1 MKLHQ
6 HSALSI
12 WLMCRN
18 NKTQGMTLIEF
29 LVVVFVI
36 GILAAIALPSLLSQ
50 PHRDKRVEAR
60 NTVGV
65 MNRAQQA
72 YYTEKNAFADSI
84 DKMGIGIK
92 SETTEYRYLTR
103 KTDRAAFNYG
113 ISKEPSLKSYAGAV
127 WTETTE
133 SNGIKEKTTRAILC
147 EAKEPGISIS
157 AKPVYENGGFV
168 CPESAVILGQ

>member
-6 HSALSI
+6 NYALSI
-12 WLMCRN
+12 WLLCRW
-18 NKTQGMTLIEF
+18 NKTQGLTLIEF

-36 GILAAIALPSLLSQ
+36 GILAAVALPSLLSQ
-50 PHRDKRVEAR
+50 TPKRGPWVEAR
-60 NTVGV
+60 NNIGAL
-65 MNRAQQA
+65 NRAQQA
-72 YYTEKNAFADSI
+72 YYIEKNAFAGSI
-84 DKMGIGIK
+84 EKLGIGIK
-92 SETTEYRYLTR
+92 DSTNYRYLTQ
-103 KTDRAAFNYG
+103 KTDRVAFNYA
-113 ISKEPSLKSYAGAV
+113 IPKVPNIKSYVGAV

-168 CPESAVILGQ
+168 CPNSAVILGQ